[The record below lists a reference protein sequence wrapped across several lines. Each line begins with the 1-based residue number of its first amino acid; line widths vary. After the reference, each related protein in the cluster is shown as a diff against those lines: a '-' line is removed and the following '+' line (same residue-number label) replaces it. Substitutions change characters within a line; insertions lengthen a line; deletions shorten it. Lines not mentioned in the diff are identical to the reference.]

1 MDGMDRLGTDFHA
14 TGSVMTPAQL
24 KEYRLK
30 RGECVTCGRKC
41 FQKKLF
47 KMTPITEHGK
57 VLKGRC
63 LNCNPLDA
71 SSASGDNAGIP
82 AVSRKATKEDLQRF
96 NKSQLNLMRGPPAP
110 PAGRSAPRRTASQ
123 EQNLPGGGPIR
134 RSQSSDG
141 LGLTTVRRGGRR
153 PAPTSNTK
161 SSGAPPPPR
170 LRPAVSMEHPS
181 SSGEFSAPQSRGTK
195 SAEFYAPESPR
206 QPPPPVRGGRSG
218 KPHRTTAA
226 ATAVP
231 PPPPKLTES
240 PNKPQSSKHPPALES
255 PRQQQ
260 RRGPTQ
266 RTRSMEDIP
275 KLRSA
280 LGQQQQQQHNN
291 NNNMEQPGRRS
302 FTAVTS
308 SEQPVR
314 RSLTAV
320 TSSEQQQQQQQRRTW
335 ATIVYCLICFGI
347 VRIAHTLLQS
357 PSDESMTPTPM
368 AETAS
373 STEEMSAHADPKV
386 DHGANRSLEEGE
398 NSQPTKNNP
407 GDSNSS
413 LRMIDS
419 VSDVLVAMEITN
431 SQPMANN
438 PDNSNSSLGMID
450 SVEDAHS
457 QPTPNNSDE
466 SSSSL
471 EQINSVVEAM
481 GRENSQPTA
490 NSSGDSNPSI
500 GKIGSLPDANEGDS
514 ASITN
519 VVRTDNG
526 SNFEEGVNPSL
537 VDSIVHDKSPV
548 KEDTNLPQHDPLT
561 STSETAFVNT
571 AEMQAPAATSSSELM
586 QGKESSEQATEF
598 DSASVGFLLVVVV
611 AFLYQLFVGK
621 RPSKSDSPLDLQQKS
636 SDSVEG
642 GGNQQS
648 IQKEDKQIFVLTVV
662 VPDVIRRPSNEV
674 RDEWRPFVADTGD
687 EGDSSRTVAVNLH
700 FLAVNTMNGF
710 IRRSKLSRSSVYM
723 AADSR
728 SNSTSIQVV
737 SVSSEKM
744 QELVDEFSILGIGCS
759 VGMMYASRAHS
770 MYTRTTK
777 ANEGDDDA
785 SLLPTLSHASALW
798 QHGENLVEP
807 RSLDNEDLSVSTSD
821 SFRYKSSVAS
831 VGSNRGDVAYVGS
844 LGEQREEATPKH
856 GNSSKHS
863 RIPSVDG
870 GKSEEIGPEHE
881 IVFAPSHADSDDDVP
896 GPLFTVQLGETD
908 GKTTQHSDDTP
919 PAPSNAVASPPWTL
933 VKKKRK
939 HHGRKAATLLT
950 LFLPTSGA
958 FRWNALPSVSFVNS
972 SKGAIRYNGLNSRSQ
987 SGVKM
992 VSSEKS
998 DPIVSGQKIGVRAKA
1013 VVIGVMGGIGAG
1025 KSTACRML
1033 SEVIPVGSATVHLE
1047 ADIIA
1052 RDLYKPGSELVEALA
1067 KEFGTT
1073 VIAEDGQINRPAL
1086 ADIIFKDNEA
1096 RHRLEQIVWPLTK
1109 QEILRQIDAFAN
1121 EWNANKGNDT
1131 FFVAVLEA
1139 AMLLDAGWEDMLDE
1153 LWVVTASADIA
1164 FQRLVGGERGLD
1176 PDDARRRMTDQE
1188 SRRGIG
1194 NLNEEVERGFVT
1206 AVVDNS
1212 GTTADLR
1219 RSLDNTLKDV
1229 VDKWQKSRGIETN

>member
-1 MDGMDRLGTDFHA
+1 LSLALFSLARCPFAVSAFCVRFASKSTYRSLASSVVTRIDATLKGWYLYRSSIVFWDQNKIMDPKRNPSGHDEDGTDSPGDSGSSTLAWEKSNLHHSLA
-14 TGSVMTPAQL
+14 YIELQHVLSEMEETGPQAQGNHPSCFLSRIHHCQSVWH
-24 KEYRLK
+24 RL
-30 RGECVTCGRKC
+30 
-41 FQKKLF
+41 QK
-47 KMTPITEHGK
+47 
-57 VLKGRC
+57 
-63 LNCNPLDA
+63 
-71 SSASGDNAGIP
+71 
-82 AVSRKATKEDLQRF
+82 Q
-96 NKSQLNLMRGPPAP
+96 
-110 PAGRSAPRRTASQ
+110 Q
-123 EQNLPGGGPIR
+123 EQKHQEDQKIDWAEMNELNHLVNR
-134 RSQSSDG
+134 ACQNYHLRLALSSDIRN
-141 LGLTTVRRGGRR
+141 LVTLIYDQ
-153 PAPTSNTK
+153 PK
-161 SSGAPPPPR
+161 SSEEWRADLGR
-170 LRPAVSMEHPS
+170 LAGETNGPSRETSDSADSSETFDQYMKQHIVLPVTPHHLLYASATRKFDLNQHNAKLSKTDESREIDDQQTRQLSPS
-181 SSGEFSAPQSRGTK
+181 SS
-195 SAEFYAPESPR
+195 
-206 QPPPPVRGGRSG
+206 
-218 KPHRTTAA
+218 
-226 ATAVP
+226 ATH
-231 PPPPKLTES
+231 K
-240 PNKPQSSKHPPALES
+240 Q
-255 PRQQQ
+255 
-260 RRGPTQ
+260 
-266 RTRSMEDIP
+266 
-275 KLRSA
+275 
-280 LGQQQQQQHNN
+280 
-291 NNNMEQPGRRS
+291 
-302 FTAVTS
+302 
-308 SEQPVR
+308 
-314 RSLTAV
+314 
-320 TSSEQQQQQQQRRTW
+320 QQQQQQQRRTW